1 MAKKELAVVEE
12 KTTQIVENNP
22 VIDEETI
29 KNYFCKNASASEL
42 ALGAMICKQQGLN
55 PFTGDV
61 HFVKYGEQ
69 KMQVV
74 VSKYAFLKRA
84 ERNPNYDGFKAWVE
98 SDGED
103 TIGKCEVYRTDRK
116 MPVYSEVYLSE
127 YNQGNKMWKE
137 KPKTMIRKVAV
148 VQAHREAFPNDL
160 SGLYTEEEI
169 SEGNNMSAIMP
180 TKALN
185 VIEQEILAI
194 NTVEELEEW
203 YKRNKKVV
211 DKDVLGLLSTRKKQL
226 LKEQEQK
233 PVIEV
238 QVVE

>member
-1 MAKKELAVVEE
+1 MSKKEVVVAQE
-12 KTTQIVENNP
+12 QQPIAIQDM

-29 KNYFCKNASASEL
+29 KNYFCKNATSSEL

-69 KMQVV
+69 KMQVI

-98 SDGED
+98 ADGD
-103 TIGKCEVYRTDRK
+103 DFVGKCEVYRKDRK
-116 MPVYSEVYLSE
+116 MPIYSEVYLSE

-148 VQAHREAFPNDL
+148 VQALREAFADELGGLL
-160 SGLYTEEEI
+160 SEEE
-169 SEGNNMSAIMP
+169 MSDEHITTAKAILP
-180 TKALN
+180 KPS
-185 VIEQEILAI
+185 IETLAQEIA
-194 NTVEELEEW
+194 NAQTVEELEDW
-203 YKRNKKVV
+203 YKANKQFV
-211 DKDVLGLLSTRKKQL
+211 DKDVLEL
-226 LKEQEQK
+226 LKQRKEALLET
-233 PVIEV
+233 VEAEV
-238 QVVE
+238 VDENI